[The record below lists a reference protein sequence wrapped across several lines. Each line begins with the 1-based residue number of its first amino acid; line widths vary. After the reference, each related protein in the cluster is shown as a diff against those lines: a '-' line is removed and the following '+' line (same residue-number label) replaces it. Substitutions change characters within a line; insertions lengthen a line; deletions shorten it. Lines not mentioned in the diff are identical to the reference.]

1 MDVFAF
7 EDAGNHSGIALS
19 NPHPATHMTGLDL
32 AASSTSPICAE
43 GYTAA
48 MDDDPEPEVL
58 EQRLPDGI

>member
-7 EDAGNHSGIALS
+7 KDAGNHSSLALS

-32 AASSTSPICAE
+32 AASSASPIYAE

-48 MDDDPEPEVL
+48 MGDDHEQEVL
-58 EQRLPDGI
+58 QQRLPDGI